1 MCGHRQRNHRFART
15 WPDDMRASDADRDAT
30 VASLRDH
37 AGSGRLD
44 ADELDERLEVAL
56 HASTLGELRALVSDL
71 PGAAHRFGPASDG
84 PRWHGARAHAFAR
97 AWWVVPLGVW
107 GIASAL
113 GAH

>member
-1 MCGHRQRNHRFART
+1 MCGHRQRNHRFARA
-15 WPDDMRASDADRDAT
+15 WPDEVRASDADRDAT

-56 HASTLGELRALVSDL
+56 RATTLGELRALVSDL
-71 PGAAHRFGPASDG
+71 PGGAPRFGPASDG
-84 PRWHGARAHAFAR
+84 PRRHGARTHAFAR